1 MNDSQSPAD
10 GYPADGTREERI
22 NDAFVRVTGT
32 LVENYDV
39 LDLLSTLMY
48 TCTDLLGVEAGG
60 ILLVDGTG
68 QLELVA
74 STSEE
79 AEIVE
84 IMIVAAGAGPCVD
97 CFTTGAV
104 VSVPDI
110 DAGAHAWPRFRRSAL
125 DQGFRAAHAT
135 PLRLHGEVIGAM
147 NLLSTRV
154 GALSHRDSELAQA
167 LADVA
172 TVGILHER
180 SFREPG
186 IITAQLHLALD
197 TRILVEQAKGV
208 VSQTRSCTMTEAFSA
223 LRGYARGHGVTLRAA
238 AQGVVDRSISVE
250 SLDQTKS
257 KTGGKTT
264 TTTAAQTP

>member
-1 MNDSQSPAD
+1 MNDKEHVGNTTSQHSRHEGGTHED
-10 GYPADGTREERI
+10 STREERI
-22 NDAFVRVTGT
+22 NDAFVRVAGT
-32 LVENYDV
+32 LVQSYDV
-39 LDLLSTLMY
+39 LDLLSTLVY
-48 TCTDLLGVEAGG
+48 TCTDLLGVQAGG
-60 ILLVDGTG
+60 ILLVDSTG
-68 QLELVA
+68 ELELVA

-97 CFTTGAV
+97 CFNTGAV

-110 DAGAHAWPRFRRSAL
+110 DTADEWPRFRRSAL

-147 NLLSTRV
+147 NLLSTEV
-154 GALSHRDSELAQA
+154 GALSDRDAQLAQA

-180 SFREPG
+180 SFRQPG
-186 IITAQLHLALD
+186 IVAAQLHLALD

-208 VSQTRSCTMTEAFSA
+208 LAQVRSCTMTEAFTA
-223 LRGYARGHGVTLRAA
+223 LRGYARDHDVTLRDA
-238 AQGVVDRSISVE
+238 AQGVVNRTI
-250 SLDQTKS
+250 
-257 KTGGKTT
+257 
-264 TTTAAQTP
+264 AAENLAPLNR

>member
-1 MNDSQSPAD
+1 MDSENVAGS
-10 GYPADGTREERI
+10 TREEKI
-22 NDAFVRVTGT
+22 NDAFVRVAGT
-32 LVENYDV
+32 LVESYDV
-39 LDLLSTLMY
+39 LDLLSTLMH
-48 TCTDLLGVEAGG
+48 TCTDLLGVQAGG
-60 ILLVDGTG
+60 ILIADGTG

-97 CFTTGAV
+97 CFETGAV

-110 DAGAHAWPRFRRSAL
+110 ETDSGSWPRFRRSAL

-147 NLLSTRV
+147 NLLSTHP
-154 GALSHRDSELAQA
+154 GALTDRDSRLAQA

-180 SFREPG
+180 SLRDPG
-186 IITAQLHLALD
+186 MVSAQLHFALD

-208 VSQTRSCTMTEAFSA
+208 LAEVRSCTMTEAFSA
-223 LRGYARGHGVTLRAA
+223 LRSYAREHNVTLRTAA
-238 AQGVVDRSISVE
+238 EGVVDRSIPAE
-250 SLDQTKS
+250 SLV
-257 KTGGKTT
+257 
-264 TTTAAQTP
+264 AQAG